1 MKSIT
6 QPYLLTV
13 SAHIKVD
20 RDGIRWAD
28 PLWAKDLAL
37 HLDYIENLT
46 LACPR
51 VYADHLAADVALV
64 GEPFDRINFV
74 ELPRPKNHLD
84 AILTLPETIKKIWSA
99 VGANVITHTGFG
111 GWPISEG
118 LLAVPV
124 ARIRGKFL

>member
-1 MKSIT
+1 MQRIT

-20 RDGIRWAD
+20 RHGVRWAD
-28 PLWAKDLAL
+28 RLWAKDLAL

-51 VYADHLAADVALV
+51 VYADHLAGDVALV
-64 GEPFDRINFV
+64 GNPFDRINFV

-84 AILTLPETIKKIWSA
+84 AILTTS
-99 VGANVITHTGFG
+99 
-111 GWPISEG
+111 
-118 LLAVPV
+118 
-124 ARIRGKFL
+124 